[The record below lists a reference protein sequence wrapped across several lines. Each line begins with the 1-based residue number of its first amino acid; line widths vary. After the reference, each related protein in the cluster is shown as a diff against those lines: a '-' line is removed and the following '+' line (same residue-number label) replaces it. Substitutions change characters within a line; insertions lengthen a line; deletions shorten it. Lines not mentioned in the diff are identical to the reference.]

1 MNRKQA
7 FRAFIVHALF
17 MFYAAGGINHFINP
31 QFYLPLIPPY
41 LPFPEWINWLAG
53 MAEIVLGLGVFFYP
67 TRVWSARLIVV
78 MLVAFIPSHVYFI
91 QMGSCIEGGMC
102 VSEAMGWIRLVII
115 HPILI
120 FWAFWVA
127 KNPRIYV

>member
-1 MNRKQA
+1 MNLKQIFRSFFIHTLFA
-7 FRAFIVHALF
+7 FYV
-17 MFYAAGGINHFINP
+17 AGGVNHFVNP

-41 LPFPEWINWLAG
+41 LPYPEWINVLAG
-53 MAEIVLGLGVFFYP
+53 VAEILLGIGVLFFR
-67 TRVWSARLIVV
+67 TRVVSARLIVL

-91 QMGSCIEGGMC
+91 QVGSCVEGVLC
-102 VSEAMGWIRLVII
+102 VSEVVGWIRLLVI

-120 FWAFWVA
+120 FWAFWVM